1 MLCFQSFMKTN
12 LSYKWHF
19 NNTLEQVTELPM
31 HKSTNEENP
40 YLMLTQNDIHNNNQ
54 IYQRNYNN
62 DNLVSMRQDINQFN
76 KRNYSKY
83 NQNTVP
89 KFDPGYYYTYKL
101 ANFTN
106 FGTISC
112 SAINNIGQSGTCLYH
127 ILIAGTVTSI
137 YNELIFTL

>member
-1 MLCFQSFMKTN
+1 M
-12 LSYKWHF
+12 
-19 NNTLEQVTELPM
+19 EQVTELPM
-31 HKSTNEENP
+31 YKTTNEENSYP
-40 YLMLTQNDIHNNNQ
+40 MLTQNDIHNNNQ
-54 IYQRNYNN
+54 IYQRNYNS
-62 DNLVSMRQDINQFN
+62 DNLIMRQDQFN

-127 ILIAGTVTSI
+127 ILIAGTVSSI
-137 YNELIFTL
+137 YDELIFNL